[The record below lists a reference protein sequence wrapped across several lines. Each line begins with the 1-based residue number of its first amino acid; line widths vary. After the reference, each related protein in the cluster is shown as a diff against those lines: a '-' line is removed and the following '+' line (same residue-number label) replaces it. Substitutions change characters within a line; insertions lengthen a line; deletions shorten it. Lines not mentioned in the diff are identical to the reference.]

1 MLVDRRAIAGG
12 KLLGQEDVLDR
23 DGYAGQQPARGV
35 RIQAARL
42 RAGGVDVE
50 LAPGAGMSWK
60 GFLAGGKG
68 ERAQRQ
74 QRRDARP
81 VRR

>member
-42 RAGGVDVE
+42 RAGGVAAARD
-50 LAPGAGMSWK
+50 AGMSWK

-74 QRRDARP
+74 QRR
-81 VRR
+81 